1 MAGNKPF
8 NKPQTETRERDP
20 QLAGLKVPP
29 HSIEAEQS
37 VLGGLMLD
45 NERWDDVAER
55 VVADDFYTRP
65 HRHIFTEMARLQES
79 GSPID
84 LITLAESLERQGQLD
99 SVGGFAYL
107 AELSKNTPSA
117 ANISAYADIVRERA
131 VVREMISV
139 ANEIAE
145 AGFDPQGRTSE
156 DLLDLAESLERQ
168 GQLDSVGGFAY
179 LAELSKNTPS
189 AANISAYADIVRERA
204 VVREMISVANEIAEA
219 GFDPQGRT
227 SEDLLDLAESRV
239 FKIAESRANKD
250 EGPKNIADVLDAT
263 VARIEQLFQQPH
275 DGVTGV
281 NTGYDDLNKKTAG
294 LQPSDLIIVAARPS
308 MGKTTFA
315 MNLVENAAMLQDKP
329 VLIFSLEM
337 PSEQI
342 MMRSLASLSRVDQ
355 TRIRTGQLDDED
367 WARIS
372 GTMGILLEKRNIYI
386 DDSSGLTPTEV
397 RSRARRI
404 AREHGGIGLIMIDYL
419 QLMRVPSLSDNRTLE
434 IAEISRSLK
443 ALAKELQVPVVALS
457 QLNRSL
463 EQRADKRPV
472 NSDLRES
479 GSIEQDADLIMF
491 IYRDEVYH
499 ENSDLKGI
507 AEIIIGKQRNGPIGT
522 VRLTFNGQWS
532 RFDNYA
538 GPQYDDE

>member
-1 MAGNKPF
+1 MAKKPSSNF
-8 NKPQTETRERDP
+8 KTDTPRDH
-20 QLAGLKVPP
+20 QMEGLKLPP
-29 HSIEAEQS
+29 HSLEAEQS

-45 NERWDDVAER
+45 NERWDTVSER
-55 VVADDFYTRP
+55 VTHADFFSRP
-65 HRHIFTEMARLQES
+65 HRTIFAQMQILLEQ
-79 GSPID
+79 GKPID
-84 LITLAESLERQGQLD
+84 LITLSESLEQQGELD

-117 ANISAYADIVRERA
+117 ANINAYADIVRERA
-131 VVREMISV
+131 IVRDMISV
-139 ANEIAE
+139 ANDIAD
-145 AGFDPQGRTSE
+145 AGYDPQGRSSE
-156 DLLDLAESLERQ
+156 DLLDFAET
-168 GQLDSVGGFAY
+168 
-179 LAELSKNTPS
+179 K
-189 AANISAYADIVRERA
+189 
-204 VVREMISVANEIAEA
+204 
-219 GFDPQGRT
+219 
-227 SEDLLDLAESRV
+227 V
-239 FKIAESRANKD
+239 FQIAESRANKD
-250 EGPKNIADVLDAT
+250 EGPKGIEAILSET
-263 VARIEQLFQQPH
+263 VEKIEQLYQQPH

-281 NTGYDDLNKKTAG
+281 STGYQDLDKKTAG
-294 LQPSDLIIVAARPS
+294 LQGSDLIIVAARPS

-315 MNLVENAAMLQDKP
+315 MNLCENAAMTEEKP

-337 PSEQI
+337 PGNQI
-342 MMRSLASLSRVDQ
+342 MMRMLASLSRVDQ

-372 GTMGILLEKRNIYI
+372 STMGILMEKRNMYI

-404 AREHGGIGLIMIDYL
+404 YREHGGLSLIMIDYL
-419 QLMRVPSLSDNRTLE
+419 QLMRVPALSDNRTLE

-443 ALAKELQVPVVALS
+443 ALAKELNVPVVALS

-499 ENSDLKGI
+499 DSSELKGV
-507 AEIIIGKQRNGPIGT
+507 AEIILGKQRNGPIGT

-538 GPQYDDE
+538 GPAYNDED

>member
-8 NKPQTETRERDP
+8 NKQTEPRDV
-20 QLAGLKVPP
+20 QLEGMKVPP

-55 VVADDFYTRP
+55 VVAEDFYTRP
-65 HRHIFTEMARLQES
+65 HRHIFTEMHRLQEM
-79 GSPID
+79 GKPID
-84 LITLAESLERQGQLD
+84 LITLAESLEQQGQLD
-99 SVGGFAYL
+99 IVGGFAYL

-139 ANEIAE
+139 ANEIAN
-145 AGFDPQGRTSE
+145 AGFDPQGRS
-156 DLLDLAESLERQ
+156 
-168 GQLDSVGGFAY
+168 
-179 LAELSKNTPS
+179 
-189 AANISAYADIVRERA
+189 
-204 VVREMISVANEIAEA
+204 
-219 GFDPQGRT
+219 

-250 EGPKNIADVLDAT
+250 EGPKNIADVLEAT
-263 VARIEQLFQQPH
+263 VSRIEQLFQQPH

>member
-55 VVADDFYTRP
+55 VVSEDFYTRPHRYQLDGLKVPPHSIEAEQSVLGGLMLDNERWDDVAERVVSEDFYTRP

-84 LITLAESLERQGQLD
+84 LIT
-99 SVGGFAYL
+99 
-107 AELSKNTPSA
+107 
-117 ANISAYADIVRERA
+117 
-131 VVREMISV
+131 
-139 ANEIAE
+139 
-145 AGFDPQGRTSE
+145 
-156 DLLDLAESLERQ
+156 LAESLERQ

-372 GTMGILLEKRNIYI
+372 GTKGILLEKSKIYIDYSAGLTPTEEHI

>member
-1 MAGNKPF
+1 MAGNKPT
-8 NKPQTETRERDP
+8 NKSNETQDR
-20 QLAGLKVPP
+20 QLAGVKMPP
-29 HSIEAEQS
+29 HSLEAEQS

-45 NERWDDVAER
+45 NERWDNVSER
-55 VVADDFYTRP
+55 VVANDFYNRS
-65 HRHIFTEMARLQES
+65 HRLIFSEMQRLLENS
-79 GSPID
+79 KPID
-84 LITLAESLERQGQLD
+84 LITLSESLETRGELEMA
-99 SVGGFAYL
+99 GGFAYL
-107 AELSKNTPSA
+107 AELAKNTPSA
-117 ANISAYADIVRERA
+117 ANIGAYADIVRERA

-139 ANEIAE
+139 ANQIAD
-145 AGFDPQGRTSE
+145 AGYDPQGRNSE
-156 DLLDLAESLERQ
+156 ELLDFAES
-168 GQLDSVGGFAY
+168 
-179 LAELSKNTPS
+179 N
-189 AANISAYADIVRERA
+189 
-204 VVREMISVANEIAEA
+204 
-219 GFDPQGRT
+219 
-227 SEDLLDLAESRV
+227 V
-239 FKIAESRANKD
+239 FKIAEARADKD
-250 EGPKNIADVLDAT
+250 AGPKNIEQILEST
-263 VARIEQLFQQPH
+263 VSRIESLYQTPH

-281 NTGYDDLNKKTAG
+281 DTGYQDLNKKTAG
-294 LQPSDLIIVAARPS
+294 LQGSDLIIVAARPS

-315 MNLVENAAMLQDKP
+315 MNLCENAAMLQEKP

-342 MMRSLASLSRVDQ
+342 MMRMLASLSRVDQ

-372 GTMGILLEKRNIYI
+372 GTMGILLEKKNMYI

-404 AREHGGIGLIMIDYL
+404 YRENGGLSMIMIDYL
-419 QLMRVPSLSDNRTLE
+419 QLMRVPALSDNRTLE

-443 ALAKELQVPVVALS
+443 ALAKELNVPVVALS

-507 AEIIIGKQRNGPIGT
+507 AEIILGKQRNGPIGT